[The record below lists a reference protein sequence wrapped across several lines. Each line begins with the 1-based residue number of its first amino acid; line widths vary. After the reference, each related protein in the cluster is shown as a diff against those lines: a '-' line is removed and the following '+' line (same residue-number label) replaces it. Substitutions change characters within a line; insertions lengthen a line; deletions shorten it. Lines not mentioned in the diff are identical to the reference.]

1 MDVSALEVKI
11 NSLESQLAELKES
24 SSRSH
29 EVIYDRLREL
39 ETKEAVNSERYK
51 SIQDDLASLKAQ
63 NKLLLDRIEEL
74 SKKPAKRWDN
84 AVTGFISALAGIIA
98 GIVGKSIFGGG

>member
-1 MDVSALEVKI
+1 MDQSALEVKVI
-11 NSLESQLAELKES
+11 NLEKQLAELKES

-29 EVIYDRLREL
+29 EAIYDRLRDL

-63 NKLLLDRIEEL
+63 NKLLLDRIDEL
-74 SKKPAKRWDN
+74 TKKPAKRWET
-84 AVTGFISALAGIIA
+84 AVASFISALAGIVA
-98 GIVGKSIFGGG
+98 GIIGKSIFGGG